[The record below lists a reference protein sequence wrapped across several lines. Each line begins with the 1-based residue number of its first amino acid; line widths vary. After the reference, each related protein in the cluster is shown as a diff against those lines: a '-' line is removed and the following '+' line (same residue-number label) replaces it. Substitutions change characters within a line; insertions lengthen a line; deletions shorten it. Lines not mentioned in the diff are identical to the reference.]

1 MSYMNIVM
9 MSDYK
14 LNKNIIKIEII
25 NNIKIKTILFINE

>member
-9 MSDYK
+9 MRHYK
-14 LNKNIIKIEII
+14 LKKNIIKIEII